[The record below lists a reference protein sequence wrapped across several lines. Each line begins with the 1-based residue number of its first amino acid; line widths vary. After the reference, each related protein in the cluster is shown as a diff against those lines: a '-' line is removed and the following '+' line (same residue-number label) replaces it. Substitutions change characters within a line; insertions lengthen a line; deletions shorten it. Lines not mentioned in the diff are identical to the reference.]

1 MTLQERSSLLPSPR
15 SCHTRLRR
23 PSLPLTPRFPNFS
36 PSFLFF
42 AHTCTGRPTHIHT
55 HTHTQRIISPPPL
68 SLSSSFFLL
77 LGPTAA
83 PLTSKGASQKP
94 RHCRLSRRRHS
105 SSSSCRAGASH
116 TRPARDS
123 PAHPPLLL
131 GRRQTPRRG
140 RGRGPIPY
148 PTSCT
153 CFSSSIKQRLDPQQ
167 SSQRRGRPLQP
178 PVPIRIR
185 RAMARHIQVGVA
197 TAVTQRPSPHP
208 PIILPPGHCSEPS
221 A

>member
-1 MTLQERSSLLPSPR
+1 MPHEATSSLP
-15 SCHTRLRR
+15 
-23 PSLPLTPRFPNFS
+23 PSLLLPVFPIS
-36 PSFLFF
+36 PPHFCSS
-42 AHTCTGRPTHIHT
+42 HTHVLAGPHT

-131 GRRQTPRRG
+131 GRRLTPRRG